1 MDKIPVPNN
10 QILNCTNFL
19 RTYGYSLLTE
29 EDESRTLFHNT
40 SIDNKTIDGEYA
52 IEFSDPVFVLKA
64 VGLGLMI
71 ILTIFG
77 NMLVIASVLPSPT
90 LRTPTHSLIVN
101 LAVADL
107 LLGEFFR
114 INLCFKLP

>member
-1 MDKIPVPNN
+1 M
-10 QILNCTNFL
+10 TNF
-19 RTYGYSLLTE
+19 RTNWYDPIMEKSSSFNSIIQNCSTFFKNGRSPFADENKAQLNLTG
-29 EDESRTLFHNT
+29 L
-40 SIDNKTIDGEYA
+40 DNGTDIFV
-52 IEFSDPVFVLKA
+52 IPFSDPVVVMKT

-71 ILTIFG
+71 LLTILG

-107 LLGEFFR
+107 LLGKR
-114 INLCFKLP
+114 

>member
-1 MDKIPVPNN
+1 MDKVSGLPNSY
-10 QILNCTNFL
+10 LNCSNYIL
-19 RTYGYSLLTE
+19 KTYGYSLFNSEDVLIDSLQTNSSMAGLENLTIA
-29 EDESRTLFHNT
+29 D
-40 SIDNKTIDGEYA
+40 EYA
-52 IEFSDPVFVLKA
+52 IAFSDPIVVLKA

-71 ILTIFG
+71 LLTILG

-107 LLGEFFR
+107 LLGKCD
-114 INLCFKLP
+114 N